1 MKTVVSG
8 AYRFCPIRTV
18 LFDLDGTLIDT
29 APDLGFTLN
38 ELRRRRGLS
47 PLTEA
52 EYRPQA
58 SHGSQGL
65 IRLGF
70 GIDEDH
76 DGFPALRREF
86 LEIYQTHLTRNSP
99 LFPGMDQVLVELEA
113 RGLNWGVVTNKPTH
127 LTEPLLR
134 HLGLADRAACIV
146 CGDTLAWNKPH
157 PAPMLHASRLAGS
170 DPEQCLYLGD
180 AERDMLAARAAG
192 MPALVALYGYLGAA
206 DRPEEWGALGH
217 VRNPVDLL
225 DWLGGPA

>member
-1 MKTVVSG
+1 MEHMSSKHRPN
-8 AYRFCPIRTV
+8 AIRTV

-38 ELRRRRGLS
+38 QLRGRRGLP

-70 GIDEDH
+70 RIAESDAE
-76 DGFPALRREF
+76 FPALRREF
-86 LEIYQTHLTRNSP
+86 LEIYETHLTRDSP
-99 LFPGMDQVLVELEA
+99 LFPGMGEVLLELEA
-113 RGLNWGVVTNKPTH
+113 RGLNWGVVTNKPMR
-127 LTEPLLR
+127 LTEPLMR
-134 HLGLADRAACIV
+134 HLGLATRAACIV

-157 PAPMLHASRLAGS
+157 PAPMLHASRLAGNA
-170 DPEQCLYLGD
+170 PEQCLYVGD
-180 AERDMLAARAAG
+180 AERDMVAARAAG
-192 MPALVALYGYLGAA
+192 MPALVALYGYLGDA

-217 VRNPVDLL
+217 IRTPAELL
-225 DWLGGPA
+225 DWLEGPA